1 MYCSLLREMNAR
13 EGVESRVGPELG
25 LLVAGR
31 ELRVWGSVDNL
42 HL

>member
-13 EGVESRVGPELG
+13 EGVESRRPELE

-31 ELRVWGSVDNL
+31 ELRVWGSVDSL